1 MPATAKEEAQLG
13 KIPLPNLNALF
24 IPKTNTLLGA
34 QHLSRRLKLLQHPF
48 LAIAAYNAGPGNV
61 RKWRKRLHDY
71 KAMDAFVEAI
81 PVNQTR
87 NYVRK
92 VVGSWITY
100 AYLTGETVQTDFSM
114 QLPKPR

>member
-1 MPATAKEEAQLG
+1 MEMIGKYLRKNLTLKPDYNVKLG
-13 KIPLPNLNALF
+13 SYYFREMLDKFNGSFVLAL
-24 IPKTNTLLGA
+24 
-34 QHLSRRLKLLQHPF
+34 
-48 LAIAAYNAGPGNV
+48 AAYNAGPGNV